1 MVQNVDEMAGAVRSA
16 WLAAVTAV
24 VVVAAAGFVVAG
36 PVGGGLAAAGGL
48 VGVGNLQLAVFAL
61 KRSPIA
67 FLGSSLP
74 RLAVITVAMAALV
87 VVLGPIGVWALL
99 GLLVTHLAQVG
110 AVLRL
115 GVRMSTR

>member
-1 MVQNVDEMAGAVRSA
+1 MVQNADEMAGAVRSA
-16 WLAAVTAV
+16 WLWALAAV
-24 VVVAAAGFVVAG
+24 VVVAVVGLVVAG
-36 PVGGGLAAAGGL
+36 LVGGGLALAGGL
-48 VGVGNLQLAVFAL
+48 VGIGNLQLAVFAL
-61 KRSPIA
+61 KHSPVA

-87 VVLGPIGVWALL
+87 VLLGPVGIWALL

>member
-16 WLAAVTAV
+16 WLAAVAAV